1 MFYRFLVFVLFGV
14 GFATL
19 FRLAADVLDTPVVY
33 QDAISRNCVAVED
46 PNGLRS
52 CKQQPAR
59 FDVVYVEPG
68 LTFQEM
74 ARMRGK

>member
-1 MFYRFLVFVLFGV
+1 MFSRFLVFVLFGV
-14 GFATL
+14 GVATL

-52 CKQQPAR
+52 CKQQPTR

-68 LTFQEM
+68 LTYEAM
-74 ARMRGK
+74 AHLRNK